1 MQLAQVFRHF
11 SIPRHNEKKTEQRQ
25 FDLYFEMI
33 IGFIWT
39 RSKYI
44 YPWLVLNP
52 HLCLW
57 ASCGTFEQSCG
68 PNRAIS

>member
-1 MQLAQVFRHF
+1 MQLVQVFRHF
-11 SIPRHNEKKTEQRQ
+11 LMPRDNEKTEYLRS
-25 FDLYFEMI
+25 DLYFEMI

-44 YPWLVLNP
+44 YLWFILNP

-68 PNRAIS
+68 PNRGIS

>member
-11 SIPRHNEKKTEQRQ
+11 LLHRHNEKTEQRH

-44 YPWLVLNP
+44 YLWLLLNP
-52 HLCLW
+52 HVEHLNNHVAL
-57 ASCGTFEQSCG
+57 TEL
-68 PNRAIS
+68 